1 MAVVSLVPHHF
12 FHERRPEIWYVDG
25 MPQISYTAMRI
36 CPIFSR
42 YAVMPSFFAGKYVQ
56 LNWRVLVNHS
66 HFQTAIASIST
77 IIIYYAFYLK
87 LPFWL
92 VNTTIVTGHLPFIGW
107 NFAIHV
113 VISPVAHFPQ
123 GLTCNQNSE
132 LSQFTKLR
140 NYCTV
145 TTVSSISIIY
155 CLISGAWIILI
166 DPKQYLYHKRIYIYI
181 KRFIYLF
188 IYLCIVLFSDGNA
201 SGIDGHRSGCKVASS
216 AAGGLGRRCSVAL
229 A

>member
-1 MAVVSLVPHHF
+1 MISKQSKTCPFSDGSSIIGSSSFFPWKTARNLICWWYAPNFIYSHENMSYFFSLCCHA
-12 FHERRPEIWYVDG
+12 
-25 MPQISYTAMRI
+25 Q
-36 CPIFSR
+36 
-42 YAVMPSFFAGKYVQ
+42 FFAGKYVQ

-77 IIIYYAFYLK
+77 IIIIYYAFYLK

-113 VISPVAHFPQ
+113 VISPFAHFPQ

-140 NYCTV
+140 NYCRV

-166 DPKQYLYHKRIYIYI
+166 DPKQYLYHKRIYIY
-181 KRFIYLF
+181 KDLFICLF
-188 IYLCIVLFSDGNA
+188 IYV
-201 SGIDGHRSGCKVASS
+201 
-216 AAGGLGRRCSVAL
+216 
-229 A
+229 